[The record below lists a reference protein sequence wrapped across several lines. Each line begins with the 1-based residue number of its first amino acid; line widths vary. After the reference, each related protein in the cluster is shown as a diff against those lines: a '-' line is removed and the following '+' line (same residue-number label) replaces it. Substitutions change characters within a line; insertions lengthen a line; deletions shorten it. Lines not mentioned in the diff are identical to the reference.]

1 MIYWYFKNNELC
13 YTSDGA
19 KLSTPTGYTMIES
32 EQEVDLTKTYRLVDS
47 EITIT
52 GDAPILSPEQLK
64 KVQWETVR
72 EKRNK
77 LLTESDWT
85 QLPDIPQATKD
96 LWEPYRQELRDVT
109 NQPDP
114 YNITWPTPP
123 Q

>member
-1 MIYWYFKNNELC
+1 MIYWYFKNNKFC
-13 YTSDGA
+13 YTSNNA
-19 KLSTPTGYTMIES
+19 KLKTPDGYVVVES
-32 EQEVDLTKTYRLVDS
+32 EQDVDITKTYSLIDG

-52 GDAPILSPEQLK
+52 GDAPILSPKQQKEVQL
-64 KVQWETVR
+64 EIVR

-96 LWEPYRQELRDVT
+96 LWEPYRQGLRDVT
-109 NQPDP
+109 NQPDL

>member
-1 MIYWYFKNNELC
+1 MIYWYFKNNKLC
-13 YTSDGA
+13 YTSNNTKIKTPDG
-19 KLSTPTGYTMIES
+19 YVVVES
-32 EQEVDLTKTYRLVDS
+32 EQDVDATKTYSLVDG

-64 KVQWETVR
+64 EVQWETVR

-123 Q
+123 R

>member
-1 MIYWYFKNNELC
+1 MIYWYFKNNEFC
-13 YTSDGA
+13 YTSNNS
-19 KLSTPTGYTMIES
+19 KLKTPDGYTVVES
-32 EQEVDLTKTYRLVDS
+32 EQDVDITKTYGLVDG

-52 GDAPILSPEQLK
+52 GDALILSPEQQK
-64 KVQWETVR
+64 EVQWEMVR

-96 LWEPYRQELRDVT
+96 LWESYRQGLRDVT

>member
-1 MIYWYFKNNELC
+1 MIYWYFKNNEFC
-13 YTSDGA
+13 YTSNNI
-19 KLSTPTGYTMIES
+19 KIKTPNGYVVVES
-32 EQEVDLTKTYRLVDS
+32 EQDVDATKTYSLVDG

-64 KVQWETVR
+64 EVQWETVR

>member
-1 MIYWYFKNNELC
+1 MIYWYFKNNEFC
-13 YTSDGA
+13 YTSNNA
-19 KLSTPTGYTMIES
+19 KLKTPDGYVVVES
-32 EQEVDLTKTYRLVDS
+32 EQDVDITKTYGLVDG

-64 KVQWETVR
+64 EVQWETVR

-77 LLTESDWT
+77 LLTDSDWT

>member
-1 MIYWYFKNNELC
+1 MIYWYFKNNKLC
-13 YTSDGA
+13 YTSNNTKIKTPDG
-19 KLSTPTGYTMIES
+19 YVVVES
-32 EQEVDLTKTYRLVDS
+32 EQDVDVTKTYGLVDG

-64 KVQWETVR
+64 EVQWETVR

>member
-1 MIYWYFKNNELC
+1 MIYWYFKNNKLC
-13 YTSDGA
+13 YTSNNTKIKTPDG
-19 KLSTPTGYTMIES
+19 YVVVES
-32 EQEVDLTKTYRLVDS
+32 EQDVDITKTYGLVDG

-52 GDAPILSPEQLK
+52 GDALILSPEQQK
-64 KVQWETVR
+64 EVQWEIVR

-96 LWEPYRQELRDVT
+96 LWEPHRQELRDVT